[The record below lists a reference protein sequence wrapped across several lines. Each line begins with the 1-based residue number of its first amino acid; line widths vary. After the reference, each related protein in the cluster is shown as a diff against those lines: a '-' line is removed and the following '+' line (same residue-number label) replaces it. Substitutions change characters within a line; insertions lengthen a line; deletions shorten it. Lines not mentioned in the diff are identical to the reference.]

1 MNDAQLVRNNR
12 HRKEVLILESAL
24 DTLATTTGIDST
36 VTTLAPE
43 DQENGADAR
52 IELHVAG
59 HAYRYLADVKQVDRI
74 AALHQIKQ
82 QFTKM
87 NGAFL
92 LVAPRIS
99 SELAEKCREIGV
111 QFIDADGNAF
121 LQAPGLF
128 VFVKGQRHA
137 NGHALSEMLPGPG
150 SSASAARLTFALLSA
165 PELLSAP
172 YRLLSQIAGV
182 SLGAIGPV
190 FNDLAKRGYITKAKG
205 DRRFLEKAKLI
216 DEWAMTYA
224 TKLRP
229 KLAPRRFSASDHHW
243 WEKIDIEQFDAV
255 WGGEVAADK
264 MTNYLKPEKITIY
277 MNAATMRHNLSK
289 LVIQNKLRAD
299 PHGEIE
305 ILEKF
310 WDLSLDHEHQAC
322 VPPLLAY
329 ADLIA
334 SMEPR
339 NLDTAT
345 KLYRQLIHA
354 D

>member
-1 MNDAQLVRNNR
+1 MNNR
-12 HRKEVLILESAL
+12 
-24 DTLATTTGIDST
+24 
-36 VTTLAPE
+36 
-43 DQENGADAR
+43 ADATV
-52 IELHVAG
+52 ELRLAG
-59 HAYRYLADVKQVDRI
+59 HAYPYFAEVRQVDRI
-74 AALHQIKQ
+74 AALHQVKQ
-82 QFTKM
+82 QFADV

-99 SELAEKCREIGV
+99 SELAERCREIGV
-111 QFIDADGNAF
+111 QFIDADGNAY

-128 VFVKGQRHA
+128 VFIKGQRHA
-137 NGHALSEMLPGPG
+137 NGHALSDVLPGPG
-150 SSASAARLTFALLSA
+150 GSVSASRLTFALLCA

-172 YRLLSQIAGV
+172 YRFLSQIAGV

-190 FNDLAKRGYITKAKG
+190 FNDLAKRGYITKAKK
-205 DRRFLEKAKLI
+205 DRRFLEKAKLM
-216 DEWAMTYA
+216 DEWVTIYA
-224 TKLRP
+224 SKLRP
-229 KLAPRRFSASDHHW
+229 KLAPRRFSASDRDW
-243 WEKIDIEQFDAV
+243 WKKIDIEHFDAA

-277 MNAATMRHNLSK
+277 MNAATMRHKLGK

-322 VPPLLAY
+322 VPPLLVY
-329 ADLIA
+329 ADLMA

-339 NLDTAT
+339 NLDTAA
-345 KLYRQLIHA
+345 KIYRQLIHA
-354 D
+354 N

>member
-1 MNDAQLVRNNR
+1 MNDAQLVRSNR
-12 HRKEVLILESAL
+12 HRKDVLILESAL

-36 VTTLAPE
+36 VMTLAPE

-52 IELHVAG
+52 IELQVAG
-59 HAYRYLADVKQVDRI
+59 RAYRYLADVKQVDRI
-74 AALHQIKQ
+74 TALHQIKQ
-82 QFTKM
+82 QFAKI

-137 NGHALSEMLPGPG
+137 NGHALSEMLPGPAG
-150 SSASAARLTFALLSA
+150 SASAARLTFALLCA

-172 YRLLSQIAGV
+172 YRPLSQIAGV

-216 DEWAMTYA
+216 DEWATAYA

-345 KLYRQLIHA
+345 KIYRQLIHA